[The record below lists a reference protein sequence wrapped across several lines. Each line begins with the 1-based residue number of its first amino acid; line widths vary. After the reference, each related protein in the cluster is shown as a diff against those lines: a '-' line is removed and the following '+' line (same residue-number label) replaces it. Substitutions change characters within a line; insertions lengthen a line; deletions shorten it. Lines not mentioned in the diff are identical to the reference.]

1 MTVQTLTY
9 AQHALLQRYFDGELV
24 QGTSE
29 YRLATEMIAHLTQ
42 AQNMVSSLEELA
54 LAVRCAEQSAWEKV
68 QEPAPGEMATHAM
81 TAQPSPSFANIAP
94 ILERKH
100 DLELAP
106 VELDDI
112 EGLML
117 ENVEAGSYMSELE
130 FLRYSAQE
138 SQEHML
144 SNVDFSGFFDGIEAK
159 LDASA
164 APASTA
170 DVLEFSGKVTTDE
183 RPTFNLEEHQ
193 LRLARFFDGEVDA
206 QEQAEVRAWA
216 EIDPAVSETLDVFA
230 ELSLATK
237 AAVDELHEQVDFSAL
252 WGRVETVLDEGT
264 TSGNVTSL
272 EDARRAREQK
282 KPSVFNRHKR
292 EAFIAI
298 AAAVL
303 AVLGFGVLSK
313 NVIKPAQ
320 TIVIVESLD
329 YQNGSSGML
338 MQPASMQVNGAGDS
352 AATGQGE
359 DPTIIW
365 ILEDEDSQESDVK
378 PKDKQDQPI

>member
-1 MTVQTLTY
+1 MTVHTLTY

-29 YRLATEMIAHLTQ
+29 HRLATEMITHLTR
-42 AQNMVSSLEELA
+42 AQDMVASLEELA

-68 QEPAPGEMATHAM
+68 QVPAPGQMADHAM
-81 TAQPSPSFANIAP
+81 TAQPSPTFASVAP

-106 VELDDI
+106 VEVDDI

-144 SNVDFSGFFDGIEAK
+144 ADVDFSGFFDSIESR
-159 LDASA
+159 LDASH
-164 APASTA
+164 SGSN
-170 DVLEFSGKVTTDE
+170 VLAFPGKVTTDE

-193 LRLARFFDGEVDA
+193 LRLARFFDHEVDA
-206 QEQAEVRAWA
+206 QEEAEVRAWA
-216 EIDPAVSETLDVFA
+216 EIDPAVAETLDVFA

-237 AAVDELHEQVDFSAL
+237 AAVDELGEQVNFSSLWGNIESAL
-252 WGRVETVLDEGT
+252 QADDAPA
-264 TSGNVTSL
+264 NVTSL
-272 EDARRAREQK
+272 EDARRARQQK
-282 KPSVFNRHKR
+282 KSSGLGQYKR

-298 AAAVL
+298 AAAIF
-303 AVLGFGVLSK
+303 AVFGYGLLSE

-338 MQPASMQVNGAGDS
+338 MQPASMEL
-352 AATGQGE
+352 GE
-359 DPTIIW
+359 DQEPSSGQEEEPTIIW
-365 ILEDEDSQESDVK
+365 ILEDEDPQDSDVK
-378 PKDKQDQPI
+378 PQDRQDQPI